1 MLCEKWE
8 VLKRDTEDIFTFP
21 IIVSNN
27 IEIASRKKC
36 VAVKIRL
43 SLLGFVFKE
52 VWNVKES

>member
-1 MLCEKWE
+1 MVREKWE
-8 VLKRDTEDIFTFP
+8 VLKKDTEDIFTFP
-21 IIVSNN
+21 IIASKN

-43 SLLGFVFKE
+43 SLLGFGFKE